1 MKPFH
6 FSKLNIL
13 FEDTFFFKTNKQKT
27 PNPVL
32 LEMRK
37 EHFIIILLLEYLPV
51 HCKS

>member
-13 FEDTFFFKTNKQKT
+13 FEDTFFLKKPQKT

>member
-13 FEDTFFFKTNKQKT
+13 FEDTFFLKKKNQKT

>member
-13 FEDTFFFKTNKQKT
+13 FEDTFLKKKKKT